1 MTRFG
6 VNYVPSKNWW
16 HSWVEWNEAEI
27 TEDLQAIADLGCD
40 HVRIHCLWTLFQPDP
55 RAVSRTMLTRL
66 EQLLDI
72 AENEGLDVIVTV
84 LNGWLSGFDFRPAWI
99 PEKASIFGDQEVVA
113 AEKLLFTAIA
123 ERVGAHPRFLG
134 FDVANEPSVLITET
148 KNVTS
153 RTEADAWARDILSH
167 CEEVAP
173 GKFHTIGMDH
183 VPWLSERAFSR
194 DVLAETGSATPLH
207 AWIFFT
213 GALERY
219 GEFGTG
225 TLHLTEYMLE
235 LAKAYSPEPTRQ
247 VWLQEFGI
255 ANQWAKD
262 LEHDDFAEK
271 AALSALSVD
280 GLWGITWWC
289 SHDID
294 RKLGAFVELE
304 YDLGLFTTDNQLKPT
319 GQRLKSVIES
329 FKQGRLSGPAE
340 RTVAIVLPEGQT
352 PGLDF
357 ADTFFALIDDG
368 KKPAIV
374 LEGNALNHDYLKVR
388 GIETLV
394 RVAE

>member
-16 HSWVEWNEAEI
+16 YSWLEWNDTEI
-27 TEDLQAIADLGCD
+27 AEDLQAIADLGCD

-55 RAVSRTMLTRL
+55 AMVSPTMLSRL

-72 AENEGLDVIVTV
+72 ADRVGLDVIVTV

-99 PEKASIFGDQEVVA
+99 PEQASIFSDQAVVA

-123 ERVGAHPRFLG
+123 ERVGTHPRFLG
-134 FDVANEPSVLITET
+134 FDVANEPSVLISET
-148 KNVTS
+148 RNITN
-153 RTEADAWARDILSH
+153 RAEADGWAKEMLSH
-167 CEEVAP
+167 CEDVAP
-173 GKFHTIGMDH
+173 GKFHTVGMDH
-183 VPWLSERAFSR
+183 VPWLSEHPFSR
-194 DVLAETGSATPLH
+194 GVLAGTGSATPIH

-235 LAKAYSPEPTRQ
+235 LAKAYSQEPTRQ

-255 ANQWAKD
+255 ATEWAQD

-280 GLWGITWWC
+280 GLWGVTWWC

-294 RKLGAFVELE
+294 RGLGAFVELE

-319 GQRLKSVIES
+319 GQRLKAIMEEVR
-329 FKQGRLSGPAE
+329 QGKLSARAE
-340 RTVAIVLPEGQT
+340 RTIAVVLPQGRT

-357 ADTFFALIDDG
+357 ADTFFALIDEG

-374 LEGNALNHDYLKVR
+374 LEENALDHDYLKTR

-394 RVAE
+394 RLGE